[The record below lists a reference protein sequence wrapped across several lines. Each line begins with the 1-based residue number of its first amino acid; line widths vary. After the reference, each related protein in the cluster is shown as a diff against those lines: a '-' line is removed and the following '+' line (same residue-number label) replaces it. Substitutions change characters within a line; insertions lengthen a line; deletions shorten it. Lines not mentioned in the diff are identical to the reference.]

1 LPNQRRVIELD
12 AVGSNRLLNADNVF
26 RSFETTEGTLE
37 VLKGVNLTIYQ
48 GEMTAVVGESGVG
61 KSTLLHILGGLDRPN
76 SGTIAING
84 NQLANWSEAELA
96 TFRNKN
102 VGFIFQHH
110 YLLEDFTAI
119 ENVMMPSLIA
129 GNSPRRATEM
139 AEHLLSEVGLAN
151 RLKHKPRQLSGGEQ
165 QRAAV
170 ARALVNNP
178 RVVIAD
184 EPSGNLDI
192 KTGEKLHRLLCSLNE
207 AMGMTFLIATHNA
220 DLAKSCRRIVKL
232 VDGLVSEAA

>member
-1 LPNQRRVIELD
+1 LD
-12 AVGSNRLLNADNVF
+12 AVGSNRLLNAENVF

-37 VLKGVNLTIYQ
+37 VLKGVNLTVYQ
-48 GEMTAVVGESGVG
+48 GEMTAIVGESGVG

-84 NQLANWSEAELA
+84 YQLTDWSESQLAA
-96 TFRNKN
+96 FRNKN
-102 VGFIFQHH
+102 VGFVFQHH
-110 YLLEDFTAI
+110 YLLEDFTAL

-129 GNSPRRATEM
+129 GDSVRQATEK
-139 AEHLLSEVGLAN
+139 AELLLSEVGLAD

-170 ARALVNNP
+170 ARALVNKP

-192 KTGEKLHRLLCSLNE
+192 RTGEKLHRLLSRLNE
-207 AMGMTFLIATHNA
+207 TIGTTFLIATHNA
-220 DLAKSCRRIVKL
+220 DLAKSCRRVVKL
-232 VDGLVSEAA
+232 VDGLVNEA